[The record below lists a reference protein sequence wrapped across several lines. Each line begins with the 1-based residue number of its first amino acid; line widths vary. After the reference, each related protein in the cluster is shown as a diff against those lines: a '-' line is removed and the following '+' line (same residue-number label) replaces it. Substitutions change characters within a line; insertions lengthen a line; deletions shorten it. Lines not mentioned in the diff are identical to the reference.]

1 MNLKDLRVSFLG
13 KEDLK
18 IGYEHRSQCN
28 FYSIKLKRSREKSIN
43 HHILLIDLSYSMRE
57 RIEELKEKVKLTLEG
72 LKKGRNNYVS
82 IVVYSGYLESK
93 IIISGLK
100 CEKKS
105 YEMGEVFE
113 KIDEEFYS
121 RNSTVLSE
129 PLEKAIEMVKRLEG
143 VCSKHNIVLF
153 TDGCISIDKWSIEE
167 EKQKILKI
175 SNICKEK
182 EIYFN
187 AIGFGKYYD
196 REFLQEIV
204 ETIGNG
210 DFNHIEEIKDF
221 YKNIIE
227 ITKDINEKNNLT
239 LDINNKKYFIIN
251 NGQLCKEGKSKISIC
266 EDEVLICTFNEEL
279 KIENK
284 IYNNKKLEKRKEG
297 AIEDFLYR
305 LTLSYLLNEDIQS
318 AEICMAEL
326 KDTYGFSVL
335 QNCYSFTE
343 LGRAI
348 NEVKN
353 LVINKDKRF
362 KKGKE
367 DINLEEENIC
377 ILEVLEEII
386 KDEES
391 MLLWD
396 YSTDYKRIGK
406 ITNRK
411 EDRYKFIKP
420 LVGFGEVVDI
430 VIGSK
435 KLNVGLLVK
444 VKGEVIDTD
453 TMLKL
458 DGHVFRQYNLILNG
472 NINTESIS
480 CTLSKE
486 LLKKFRK
493 EKIIKEK
500 NKFGENIIYT
510 LNLKKIKTANKR
522 IMRSLTLDQI
532 GEGLYEAEELKCKI
546 CAVKKR
552 LEEVNRKTVRKK
564 ITLKENVR
572 KRYRVNE
579 AGMYKPISE
588 GKEEDFKEIYKA
600 KVLEWKIEGFKRK
613 KTIEDGIKFYREIK
627 NEEELKIELKKLKER
642 RNEILYKIN
651 LVRIAYGLLNTKT
664 FLWEDEKEK
673 IKIEMDK
680 SLGMNTVVDE
690 KITISTRKVNNIRVR
705 QDKYEILTK
714 CD

>member
-43 HHILLIDLSYSMRE
+43 HHILLIDLSYSMKE

-82 IVVYSGYLESK
+82 IIVYSGYLESK

-129 PLEKAIEMVKRLEG
+129 PLEKAIEMVKRLEE

-153 TDGCISIDKWSIEE
+153 TDGCISIDKWRIEE
-167 EKQKILKI
+167 EKEKILKI

-182 EIYFN
+182 DIYFN

-204 ETIGNG
+204 KTIGNG

-239 LDINNKKYFIIN
+239 LDINNKEYFIIN
-251 NGQLCKEGKSKISIC
+251 SGQLYKEGKSKISIC

-297 AIEDFLYR
+297 VIEDFLYR

-326 KDTYGFSVL
+326 KDVYGFSVL

-367 DINLEEENIC
+367 AINLEEENIC
-377 ILEVLEEII
+377 ILEVLEKII

-406 ITNRK
+406 ITKRK

-500 NKFGENIIYT
+500 NKFGEDIIYT

-522 IMRSLTLDQI
+522 IMRSLTLEEI

-546 CAVKKR
+546 CVVKKR
-552 LEEVNRKTVRKK
+552 LEEANRKTTRKK
-564 ITLKENVR
+564 ITLKESVR

-579 AGMYKPISE
+579 VGMYKPISE
-588 GKEEDFKEIYKA
+588 GKEENFKEIYKA

-690 KITISTRKVNNIRVR
+690 KITISTKKVNDIRVR